1 MVSML
6 ACRYGLS
13 VTTARRTAC
22 LLVLLMLLASCS
34 GERAPTPP
42 SGTVRVVASAALA
55 DALAVLV
62 HDFET
67 RQPGVRVELTT
78 DADTALPGR
87 AGAADIV
94 AFQGTIPAIHVA
106 EGSVPLARGQ
116 LVLAIP
122 ADNPLVLSSLAD
134 LARPEVRVALCAATE
149 PCGATTAA
157 VLTAAGATVT
167 TPVVRP
173 TVRAALADL
182 LAGTADAALV
192 YRSDVRHHDDVA
204 TLEFPESSAVLATF
218 SVARSATAANQGMAD
233 LLLAFLTSP
242 AADDTLTAAG
252 FLPPA

>member
-1 MVSML
+1 MVLML

-13 VTTARRTAC
+13 VTTARRAVC
-22 LLVLLMLLASCS
+22 LVVLLTLLASCS
-34 GERAPTPP
+34 DDRTPTAP
-42 SGTVRVVASAALA
+42 GGIVRVVASAALA
-55 DALAVLV
+55 DAFAALA

-67 RQPGVRVELTT
+67 RQPGVKVELIV

-94 AFQGTIPAIHVA
+94 AFQGTIPATQVA
-106 EGSVPLARGQ
+106 GSPVPLARDQ

-122 ADNPLVLSSLAD
+122 ADNPLALSSLAD
-134 LARPEVRVALCAATE
+134 LTRPEVRVALCVATE

-157 VLTAAGATVT
+157 VLTAAGVTVT
-167 TPVVRP
+167 TPVVGP

-192 YRSDVRHHDDVA
+192 YRSDVRHNEDVA
-204 TLEFPESSAVLATF
+204 TLEFPESSTSVATF
-218 SVARSATAANQGMAD
+218 WVARSATAPNQGMAD

-242 AADDTLTAAG
+242 AARDTLTAAG